1 MQSDEQGYFQTT
13 RGSDAEMGR
22 ILALGFAMGVP
33 TAFVL
38 SMVICALAGIGW
50 GPAAV
55 VATWG
60 AVVGGPFFGVS
71 LLLKRVSEL
80 DADSAPS
87 RVPTATTSAEPPR
100 RVAA

>member
-1 MQSDEQGYFQTT
+1 MHGDEQGEFHST

-22 ILALGFAMGVP
+22 ILALGFAMGLP

-38 SMVICALAGIGW
+38 SIVICALARIGW

-55 VATWG
+55 VASWG

-80 DADSAPS
+80 DADSTPA
-87 RVPTATTSAEPPR
+87 RVPTATTSAEAPR
-100 RVAA
+100 RAA